1 MPHHPPHARSREHPR
16 RARTL
21 AACAFVAA
29 SVLTVS
35 CATPETTR
43 QTSAA
48 STASAKSP
56 GQAVYE
62 RSCARCHGL
71 SLQGKGNTPPI
82 DQPKL
87 ASLGDQRLRLTI
99 ASGKGKMPAF
109 GGLSTAQV
117 DSLIDYLR
125 AMT

>member
-1 MPHHPPHARSREHPR
+1 
-16 RARTL
+16 
-21 AACAFVAA
+21 
-29 SVLTVS
+29 VLTVS
-35 CATPETTR
+35 CKTQEATR
-43 QTSAA
+43 QTATPAA
-48 STASAKSP
+48 SNKPP
-56 GQAVYE
+56 GQVVYE
-62 RSCARCHGL
+62 RSCARCHGR
-71 SLQGKGNTPPI
+71 SLEGKGNTPAI

-117 DSLIDYLR
+117 DALIDYLR